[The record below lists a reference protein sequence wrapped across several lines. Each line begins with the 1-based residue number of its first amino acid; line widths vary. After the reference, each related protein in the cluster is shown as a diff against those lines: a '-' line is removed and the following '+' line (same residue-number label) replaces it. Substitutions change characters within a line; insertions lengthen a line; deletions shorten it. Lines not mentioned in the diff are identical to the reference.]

1 MIKKESLDSFDY
13 SQLSDN
19 TLEFIQKQTIAIQS
33 LIKRTAQDIFE
44 IGTRLI
50 EVKEKL
56 EHGRFQY
63 WLETEFSWDERTA
76 RRFMS
81 VARAFTADNLSDL
94 NIAPSALYVLA
105 APSTSKQ
112 AKDEA
117 LALARQ
123 GNTITYKVAQEVKKK
138 HQGEKKTQ
146 ILLQPTK
153 KIDFGGNNT
162 ESDSTQKSSDLN
174 PENRS
179 FALSKQQE
187 IVKVIPKSAASNTT
201 PAKDLKKSFLSLS
214 SMKDS
219 QSVEPG
225 SWCYLGDKHS
235 LYYGEPNSPGFLK
248 RLPQDIALNL
258 AFPPTNQWS
267 LDTPVIAKSS
277 LALYS
282 IYQNTDRILWRS
294 VFKNILELYTE
305 SEEIIVFSFLPDP
318 ELIILTEQ
326 LGCRCIIADSRWE
339 KCQEILAFWQKM
351 AKNGKKSTSL
361 MRG

>member
-13 SQLSDN
+13 SQLNDN
-19 TLEFIQKQTIAIQS
+19 TLEFIQEQTVAIQS

-56 EHGRFQY
+56 EYGRFQN
-63 WLETEFSWDERTA
+63 WLEAEFSWDERTA

-117 LALARQ
+117 LTLARQ

-138 HQGEKKTQ
+138 HQGEKKSHK
-146 ILLQPTK
+146 LLQPSK
-153 KIDFGGNNT
+153 KIDFGGNNS
-162 ESDSTQKSSDLN
+162 ESDATKKSSALN

-179 FALSKQQE
+179 IALSKRQE
-187 IVKVIPKSAASNTT
+187 IVKVIPKSAASNNT
-201 PAKDLKKSFLSLS
+201 PAKDLKLSLS
-214 SMKDS
+214 SMKDF

-225 SWCYLGDKHS
+225 SWWDLGDKHS

-267 LDTPVIAKSS
+267 LDTPAIAKSS

-326 LGCRCIIADSRWE
+326 LGCRCIIADSRWK
-339 KCQEILAFWQKM
+339 KCQEILAFWQTM
-351 AKNGKKSTSL
+351 TKNL
-361 MRG
+361 LL